1 MSPSVTPPKSR
12 GSDSAEQV
20 RSDLVI
26 IQNRETQ
33 FDAPLYRL
41 IHHTGSFPLQVIYTT
56 PASPGAELD
65 VELGFPPQWDH
76 LAPQAYPCR
85 TLEDT
90 GPLAILRLAWQLRRD
105 HPALV
110 VICGYFPRSQLLLAV
125 LLRLLGQR
133 IGLRSDNTLSHTRFT
148 GIRGRLRRLGVGWIQ
163 RLFHVW
169 HPVGEQA
176 QTYLLSLSGIERP
189 CHRFAYA
196 VDNDW
201 FARQSAAARADRA
214 GFLRQRQWPAEAF
227 VVLGIMKWTLRE
239 DPLTL
244 VCAFQQLLSQ
254 CPSARLI
261 LVGDGPL
268 RESVQEAIAPLGA
281 AVHTPGYVA
290 YSQLP
295 SWYAR
300 ADVFVHPAPD
310 EPWGVSVLEALA
322 CGLPVITAT
331 GVGAAAE
338 VITPGENG
346 AMFTNGE
353 APELTALLADMARN
367 PEALAQQKPACR
379 AAADH
384 WHYRYTIAAFQRAL
398 AEC

>member
-1 MSPSVTPPKSR
+1 MGVCPL
-12 GSDSAEQV
+12 
-20 RSDLVI
+20 LVI
-26 IQNRETQ
+26 Y
-33 FDAPLYRL
+33 A
-41 IHHTGSFPLQVIYTT
+41 T
-56 PASPGAELD
+56 PASPGAEVD
-65 VELGFPPQWDH
+65 DELGFPPQWDH
-76 LAPQAYPCR
+76 LAPQTYPCR
-85 TLEDT
+85 TLEAA
-90 GPLAILRLAWQLRRD
+90 GPLAILRLAWQLRRCR
-105 HPALV
+105 PALV

-133 IGLRSDNTLSHTRFT
+133 IGLRSDNTLSHTHFT

-176 QTYLLSLSGIERP
+176 QAYLRTLSGIERP
-189 CHRFAYA
+189 SYRFAYA

-201 FARQSAAARADRA
+201 FAWQSEAARADRA
-214 GFLRQRQWPAEAF
+214 SFLAQRQWPAEAF
-227 VVLGIMKWTLRE
+227 VVLGIMKWTHRE

-244 VCAFQQLLSQ
+244 VFAFQQLLSQ

-268 RESVQEAIAPLGA
+268 RVAVHEAIAPLGA

-295 SWYAR
+295 IWYGR

-310 EPWGVSVLEALA
+310 EPWGVSVQEALA
-322 CGLPVITAT
+322 CGLPVLAAT

-338 VITPGENG
+338 VITSGENG
-346 AMFTNGE
+346 SVFTSGE
-353 APELTALLADMARN
+353 APELTALLAAMARD
-367 PEALAQQKPACR
+367 PEALAKQKPACQG
-379 AAADH
+379 AADH
-384 WHYRYTIAAFQRAL
+384 WHYRHTIAAFQRAL